1 LAEAALPYTSGAR
14 QGLPASVTHVLAA
27 LRTALAG
34 GDQEAL
40 AELGP
45 LLAGTAAA
53 PPQLPD
59 DAEGQ
64 RLAAALNAYKSAVP
78 ANTAVQPATVQP
90 ATDNGHAPDDED
102 DTEAEQE
109 LQPGD
114 EEDEPEGAVFPAL
127 KILKE
132 AVARSKMHPIKV
144 IRTEERESG
153 PWPLISEHM
162 DGEPRWI
169 HPDVTSTRVPFIREN
184 GKRVRR
190 DQLDVPGSFGE
201 GVLCLIDR
209 NGSYPSACSA
219 VPLAPNKLLHTG
231 PLDAFDKASAGIYL
245 IDIPQWTR
253 TDMPHPLGRIIDR
266 PDAQGRVWVTTPHIK
281 QLERL
286 VRDGHLASMPVI
298 HDSWTGKANESL
310 FKPFYEATRKART
323 ELVEVG
329 GDPYK
334 AYKTR
339 LSIALRLLWPKRKE
353 QRSPFWR
360 PDWRMSMVAEASV
373 RHWTVAFKAV
383 QEGHTLIALRNV
395 DAAVFWTPPGTP
407 PDTYRIGT
415 GFGEVKAKFIQAG
428 EIIPEGDD

>member
-1 LAEAALPYTSGAR
+1 
-14 QGLPASVTHVLAA
+14 
-27 LRTALAG
+27 
-34 GDQEAL
+34 
-40 AELGP
+40 
-45 LLAGTAAA
+45 
-53 PPQLPD
+53 
-59 DAEGQ
+59 
-64 RLAAALNAYKSAVP
+64 
-78 ANTAVQPATVQP
+78 
-90 ATDNGHAPDDED
+90 
-102 DTEAEQE
+102 
-109 LQPGD
+109 
-114 EEDEPEGAVFPAL
+114 
-127 KILKE
+127 
-132 AVARSKMHPIKV
+132 
-144 IRTEERESG
+144 
-153 PWPLISEHM
+153 M
-162 DGEPRWI
+162 DGEPRWV
-169 HPDVTSTRVPFIREN
+169 HPDVTSTRVPFTREN

-190 DQLDVPGSFGE
+190 DQLLVPDAFGA
-201 GVLCLIDR
+201 GVMCLIDR

-231 PLDAFDKASAGIYL
+231 PLAAFDRTSAGIYL
-245 IDIPQWTR
+245 IGIPEWPR

-266 PDAQGRVWVTTPHIK
+266 PDDQGRVWVTTPHIK
-281 QLERL
+281 QLEKL
-286 VRDGHLASMPVI
+286 VREGHLAAMPAI

-373 RHWTVAFKAV
+373 RHWAVAFRAV

-415 GFGEVKAKFIQAG
+415 GFGEVKANFIQPG
-428 EIIPEGDD
+428 EMIPEGDD